1 MQVNRIVAVTCA
13 ATLLVGVAHTQDG
26 VMGPSMATIS
36 VAENEA
42 HGTHL
47 VNEGGVPLFL
57 FVVDGEAEDASETMT
72 RGVRERAGSCTG
84 DCREAW
90 WPLTADNVG
99 ANEGVDG
106 DRLYVA
112 DGDERTHVV
121 YDGWP
126 LYEPAPG
133 SEFADAPYSAHGLE
147 AHGGRWYLASNEGGP
162 IRSDGAGR

>member
-1 MQVNRIVAVTCA
+1 MNRILAAISA
-13 ATLLVGVAHTQDG
+13 ATLLAGVAHTQDG
-26 VMGPSMATIS
+26 VMGPSRATVS
-36 VAENEA
+36 VAESEA
-42 HGTHL
+42 YGTHL

-57 FVVDGEAEDASETMT
+57 FVVEDEAEAASGPMT

-84 DCREAW
+84 GCREAW
-90 WPLTADNVG
+90 WPLTADGVE
-99 ANEGVDG
+99 ATEGVDG

-112 DGDERTHVV
+112 DGDVRTHVL

-147 AHGGRWYLASNEGGP
+147 AHGGRWYLVASGGGP
-162 IRSDGAGR
+162 VRSDTAER